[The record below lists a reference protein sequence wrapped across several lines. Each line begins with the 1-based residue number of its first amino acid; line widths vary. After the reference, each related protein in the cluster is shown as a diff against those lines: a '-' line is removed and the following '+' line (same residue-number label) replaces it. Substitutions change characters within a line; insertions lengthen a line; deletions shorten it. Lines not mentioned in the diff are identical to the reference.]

1 MTGPAE
7 SADGLAPA
15 PETPSKE
22 IMEQSGFVA
31 FMARNGVAANLLM
44 LFFFIAGIASF
55 GTIVQEVFPENSLD
69 TVQVSVTYPGAT
81 PDEVEESIVQ
91 KIEEAV
97 EAVDG
102 VKKVTANARE
112 GSGSVSVELELGTN
126 IDRALDDVKA
136 EIDQIQTFP
145 AEAEEPDVRE
155 LTTRQSVVRIA
166 IYGDVSETAL
176 KEVAYQLEDS
186 LAALD
191 AVSFVDTSSIRDYEM
206 SIEVPQNT
214 LQALGLSLN
223 DISRTVAASSLDSP
237 AGSIDTD
244 SEEVRVRTLGQN
256 YNQQNFEDII
266 LVSSDNGTLIR
277 LGQVADVKDEFEDSD
292 LISLYNGKP
301 VAFVEVFRTSDE
313 RVLDVAKAVREYL
326 ENDFQ
331 KTLPEG
337 VSYAIWSDDSE
348 LLNDRLSLLL
358 KNAAIG
364 LLLVLLALTLFLDIR
379 LAAWTAV
386 GIGVT
391 FIGAIFLLDLAGSS
405 INMFSLFGFILALGL
420 VVDDAI
426 VVGENIYAQRENG
439 RTGLGASVS
448 GARRVTIPVIFAVLT
463 TIAAFSPIFAVG
475 GVIGKLIADIPLVVI
490 CVLVL
495 SLIECLLILPNH
507 LSHLPPPGAVTH
519 NPITRFFER
528 VQNKV
533 DEYFQAFVDGP
544 LDRALHF
551 AIRMPFVILAGA
563 VGLLIIFASLI
574 PAGIIKVGFFP
585 SVEAD
590 VVTASLEMPAG
601 TTIEQTEKIAVL
613 VEQKGREVFADY
625 QSGRPDDEDSPLR
638 GIFTR
643 VGQAA
648 PSGGPEPN
656 GGSASSS
663 LASIQF
669 SFIPGDQRD
678 LEAKQFENAWRD
690 AVGPI
695 VEARSLVFA
704 SELISVGAPVNVQ
717 LSDPDPAIVE
727 AASAKLMTELERFSG
742 LFDIETDQDAGL
754 QEIQLRLKPEARTLG
769 VTLQDVAAQVRAAF
783 FGSEALRVQRGRED
797 VRVYIR
803 LPEAERNSIA
813 DVERF
818 RVRVPGGEVALATLA
833 DVSFG
838 RAPSVIRRT
847 DGRRVT
853 TVTADLDD
861 EIVTGEE
868 IAKALTE
875 DIMPQLQADYPQ
887 LLYSLGG
894 EQEEQAES
902 FDRFFPALIFSFMVI
917 YALLAIPFR
926 SYVQPL
932 IIMAVIPFGI
942 IGALIGHMLLDI
954 QLVIL
959 SVFGITALGG
969 VIINGSLVMIDFI
982 NENLREG
989 MPIEE
994 AIMKGAKSRFRPIM
1008 LTSLTTFLGVA
1019 PITFE
1024 TSLQAQFLVPMA
1036 ASLGFGVLFGTI
1048 ILQLLIPALSVLEYR
1063 GKQRVQNFV
1072 ARHRADLNA
1081 RAAQADQ
1088 A

>member
-1 MTGPAE
+1 MTE
-7 SADGLAPA
+7 TADQSSSPPSG
-15 PETPSKE
+15 PETPSEEVMKQRG
-22 IMEQSGFVA
+22 IVA

-112 GSGSVSVELELGTN
+112 GSGTVSVELELGTD

-145 AEAEEPDVRE
+145 DEAEEPDVRE
-155 LTTRQSVVRIA
+155 LTTRQSVIRIA
-166 IYGDVSETAL
+166 IFGDVSETAL

-191 AVSFVDTSSIRDYEM
+191 EVSFVDTSSIRDYEL

-214 LQALGLSLN
+214 LQAFGLSLN
-223 DISRTVAASSLDSP
+223 DISQTVAASSLDSP
-237 AGSIDTD
+237 AGSIDTN

-256 YNQQNFEDII
+256 YNQQNFEDIV
-266 LVSSDNGTLIR
+266 LVSNENGALIR
-277 LGQVADVKDEFEDSD
+277 LGQVATIKDGFEDAD
-292 LISLYNGKP
+292 LLPLYNGKP

-313 RVLDVAKAVREYL
+313 RVLDVAEAVRAHL
-326 ENDFQ
+326 ENDFAD
-331 KTLPEG
+331 TLPEG

-364 LLLVLLALTLFLDIR
+364 LFLVLLALTLFLDIR
-379 LAAWTAV
+379 LAMWTAV

-391 FIGAIFLLDLAGSS
+391 FIGAIYLLDLAGSS

-439 RTGLGASVS
+439 RTGLGASIT
-448 GARRVTIPVIFAVLT
+448 GARRVTVPVIFAVLT
-463 TIAAFSPIFAVG
+463 TVAAFSPLFAIG
-475 GVIGKLIADIPLVVI
+475 GVIGKLVADIPLVVI
-490 CVLVL
+490 AVLAL
-495 SLIECLLILPNH
+495 SLIECLLILPYH
-507 LSHLPPPGAVTH
+507 LSHLPAPGTPNMNMV
-519 NPITRFFER
+519 TRFFER
-528 VQNKV
+528 LQAKV
-533 DEYFQAFVDGP
+533 DKHYQAFVDGP
-544 LDRALHF
+544 LDRALNF
-551 AIRMPFVILAGA
+551 SLRMPFVIVAGA
-563 VGLLIIFASLI
+563 VATLILFASFI

-585 SVEAD
+585 SVESD
-590 VVTASLEMPAG
+590 IVTASLEMPAG
-601 TTIEQTEKIAVL
+601 TTIEQTERIARL
-613 VEQKGREVFADY
+613 IEEGGRKAYADY
-625 QSGRPDDEDSPLR
+625 EAQQDEDEPSPLR
-638 GIFTR
+638 GIFTS

-648 PSGGPEPN
+648 ADGGPQP
-656 GGSASSS
+656 GGGTLSAN
-663 LASIQF
+663 LASVQF
-669 SFIPGDQRD
+669 SFIPGDQRKLD
-678 LEAKQFENAWRD
+678 AKAFENAWRD
-690 AVGPI
+690 TVGPL

-717 LSDPDPAIVE
+717 LSDPDPAIVD
-727 AASAKLMTELERFSG
+727 AASEQLMAELARFSG
-742 LFDIETDQDAGL
+742 VFDIETDQDEGL
-754 QEIQLRLKPEARTLG
+754 QEIQLRLKPAARTLG
-769 VTLQDVAAQVRAAF
+769 VTLQDVALQVRAAF

-803 LPEAERNSIA
+803 LPEEERNSIA

-838 RAPSVIRRT
+838 EAPSIIRRT
-847 DGRRVT
+847 DGRRIT
-853 TVTADLDD
+853 TITADLDED
-861 EIVTGEE
+861 VVTGQE
-868 IAKALTE
+868 IAEALNN
-875 DIMPQLQADYPQ
+875 DIMPRLQADYPQ
-887 LLYSLGG
+887 LLYTLGG

-902 FDRFFPALIFSFMVI
+902 FGDLTTAFLFALLAI

-942 IGALIGHMLLDI
+942 IGALIGHILLGL
-954 QLVIL
+954 QLVVL
-959 SVFGITALGG
+959 SIFGIIALSG
-969 VIINGSLVMIDFI
+969 VIVNGSLVMIDFI
-982 NENLREG
+982 NENLRNG

-994 AIMKGAKSRFRPIM
+994 AIISGAKSRFRPIM

-1024 TSLQAQFLVPMA
+1024 TSLQAQFLIPMS
-1036 ASLGFGVLFGTI
+1036 ASLGFGVLFGAF
-1048 ILQLLIPALSVLEYR
+1048 ILQLLIPALALLEHR
-1063 GKQRVQNFV
+1063 GKLWLKKWWSERGG
-1072 ARHRADLNA
+1072 DLSEA
-1081 RAAQADQ
+1081 SAET
-1088 A
+1088 

>member
-1 MTGPAE
+1 MTAPVDQSSSPPSGPE
-7 SADGLAPA
+7 K
-15 PETPSKE
+15 PSKE
-22 IMEQSGFVA
+22 VMEQRGIVA

-102 VKKVTANARE
+102 VKKVKANAYE
-112 GSGSVSVELELGTN
+112 GSGTVSVELELGTD

-145 AEAEEPDVRE
+145 DEAEEPDVRE

-166 IYGDVSETAL
+166 IFGDVSETAL

-191 AVSFVDTSSIRDYEM
+191 EVSFVDTSSIRDYEL

-214 LQALGLSLN
+214 LQAFGLSLN
-223 DISRTVAASSLDSP
+223 DISQTVAASSLDSP

-244 SEEVRVRTLGQN
+244 TEEVRVRTIGQN
-256 YNQQNFEDII
+256 YNQQNFEDIV
-266 LVSSDNGTLIR
+266 LVSNENGALIR
-277 LGQVADVKDEFEDSD
+277 LGQVATIKDGFEDAD
-292 LISLYNGKP
+292 LLPLYNGKP

-313 RVLDVAKAVREYL
+313 RVLDVATAVREYL
-326 ENDFQ
+326 ENDFVD
-331 KTLPEG
+331 TLPAG

-364 LLLVLLALTLFLDIR
+364 LFLVLLALTLFLDIR
-379 LAAWTAV
+379 LAMWTAV

-391 FIGAIFLLDLAGSS
+391 FIGAIYLLDLAGSS

-426 VVGENIYAQRENG
+426 VVGENIYAQREKG
-439 RTGLGASVS
+439 RTGLGASIV
-448 GARRVTIPVIFAVLT
+448 GARRVTVPVIFAVLT
-463 TIAAFSPIFAVG
+463 TVAAFSPLFAIG
-475 GVIGKLIADIPLVVI
+475 GVIGKLVADIPLVVI
-490 CVLVL
+490 AVLAL
-495 SLIECLLILPNH
+495 SLIECLLILPYH
-507 LSHLPPPGAVTH
+507 LSHLPAPGTPNLNIV
-519 NPITRFFER
+519 TRFFER
-528 VQNKV
+528 VQAKV
-533 DEYFQAFVDGP
+533 DKHYQAFVDGP
-544 LDRALHF
+544 LDRALNF
-551 AIRMPFVILAGA
+551 SLRMPYVIVAGA
-563 VGLLIIFASLI
+563 VATLILFASFI

-590 VVTASLEMPAG
+590 IVTASLEMPAG
-601 TTIEQTEKIAVL
+601 TTIEQTEKIARL
-613 VEQKGREVFADY
+613 IEEGGRKAFAEYQAEQEEGE
-625 QSGRPDDEDSPLR
+625 PSPLR
-638 GIFTR
+638 GIFTS

-648 PSGGPEPN
+648 RDGGPEPN
-656 GGSASSS
+656 SGTLSSN
-663 LASIQF
+663 LASVQF
-669 SFIPGDQRD
+669 SFAPGDQRELD
-678 LEAKQFENAWRD
+678 AKAFESAWRD
-690 AVGPI
+690 TVGPL
-695 VEARSLVFA
+695 VEVRSLVFA
-704 SELISVGAPVNVQ
+704 SELISVGAPVNIQ
-717 LSDPDPAIVE
+717 LSDPDPAIVD
-727 AASAKLMTELERFSG
+727 AASEQLMTELARFSG
-742 LFDIETDQDAGL
+742 VFDIETDQDEGL
-754 QEIQLRLKPEARTLG
+754 QEIQLRLKPAARTLG
-769 VTLQDVAAQVRAAF
+769 VTLQDVALQVRAAF

-803 LPEAERNSIA
+803 LPEEERNSIT

-838 RAPSVIRRT
+838 EAPSIIRRT
-847 DGRRVT
+847 DGRRIT
-853 TVTADLDD
+853 TITADLDD
-861 EIVTGEE
+861 DVVTGQE
-868 IAKALTE
+868 IADALNN
-875 DIMPQLQADYPQ
+875 DIMPRLQADYPQ
-887 LLYSLGG
+887 LLYTLGG

-902 FDRFFPALIFSFMVI
+902 FGDLTTAFLFALLAI

-942 IGALIGHMLLDI
+942 IGALIGHILLGL
-954 QLVIL
+954 QLVVL
-959 SVFGITALGG
+959 SIFGIIALSG
-969 VIINGSLVMIDFI
+969 VIVNGSLVMIDFI
-982 NENLREG
+982 NENLRNG

-994 AIMKGAKSRFRPIM
+994 AILNGAKSRFRPIM

-1024 TSLQAQFLVPMA
+1024 TSLQAQFLIPMS
-1036 ASLGFGVLFGTI
+1036 ASLGFGVLFGAF
-1048 ILQLLIPALSVLEYR
+1048 ILQLLIPALALLEHR
-1063 GKQRVQNFV
+1063 GKKRIQTMFANRRERL
-1072 ARHRADLNA
+1072 AES
-1081 RAAQADQ
+1081 
-1088 A
+1088 

>member
-1 MTGPAE
+1 MSEPVDQSSYPPSG
-7 SADGLAPA
+7 

-22 IMEQSGFVA
+22 VMEQRGFVA

-102 VKKVTANARE
+102 VKKVTANAYE
-112 GSGSVSVELELGTN
+112 GSGAVSVELELGTD

-145 AEAEEPDVRE
+145 DEAEEPDVRE

-191 AVSFVDTSSIRDYEM
+191 EVSFVDTSSIRDYEL

-214 LQALGLSLN
+214 LQAFGLSLN
-223 DISRTVAASSLDSP
+223 DISQTVAASSLDSP

-244 SEEVRVRTLGQN
+244 TEEVRVRTLGQN
-256 YNQQNFEDII
+256 YNQQNFEDIV
-266 LVSSDNGTLIR
+266 LVSNENGALIR
-277 LGQVADVKDEFEDSD
+277 LGQVATIKDGFEDAD
-292 LISLYNGKP
+292 LLPLYNGKP

-313 RVLDVAKAVREYL
+313 RVLDVAAAVREYL
-326 ENDFQ
+326 DNDFVD
-331 KTLPEG
+331 TLPEG

-364 LLLVLLALTLFLDIR
+364 LFLVLLALTLFLDIR
-379 LAAWTAV
+379 LAMWTAV

-391 FIGAIFLLDLAGSS
+391 FVGAIYLLDLAGSS

-439 RTGLGASVS
+439 RTGLGASIT
-448 GARRVTIPVIFAVLT
+448 GARRVTVPVIFAVLT
-463 TIAAFSPIFAVG
+463 TVAAFSPLFAIG
-475 GVIGKLIADIPLVVI
+475 GVIGKLVADIPLVVI
-490 CVLVL
+490 AVLAL
-495 SLIECLLILPNH
+495 SLIECLLILPYH
-507 LSHLPPPGAVTH
+507 LSHLPAPGTPNLNIV
-519 NPITRFFER
+519 TRFFER
-528 VQNKV
+528 LQARV
-533 DEYFQAFVDGP
+533 DKHYQAFVDGP
-544 LDRALHF
+544 LDRALNF
-551 AIRMPFVILAGA
+551 SLRMPYVIVAGSVA
-563 VGLLIIFASLI
+563 ILILFASFI
-574 PAGIIKVGFFP
+574 PAGIIKTGFFP

-590 VVTASLEMPAG
+590 IVTASLEMPAG
-601 TTIEQTEKIAVL
+601 TTIEKTEEIARL
-613 VEQKGREVFADY
+613 IEAGGREAFAEFEAE
-625 QSGRPDDEDSPLR
+625 QEEDEPSPLR
-638 GIFTR
+638 GIFTSI
-643 VGQAA
+643 GQAA
-648 PSGGPEPN
+648 SDGGPQPTS
-656 GGSASSS
+656 GSFSSNVASV
-663 LASIQF
+663 QF
-669 SFIPGDQRD
+669 SFAPGDQRELD
-678 LEAKQFENAWRD
+678 AKAFESAWRD
-690 AVGPI
+690 TVGPL
-695 VEARSLVFA
+695 VEVRSLVFA

-717 LSDPDPAIVE
+717 LSDPDPAIVD
-727 AASAKLMTELERFSG
+727 AASEQLMAELTRFSG
-742 LFDIETDQDAGL
+742 VFDIETDQDEGL
-754 QEIQLRLKPEARTLG
+754 QEIQLRLKPAARTLG
-769 VTLQDVAAQVRAAF
+769 VTLQDVALQVRAAF

-803 LPEAERNSIA
+803 LPEEERNSIT

-838 RAPSVIRRT
+838 EAPSIIRRT
-847 DGRRVT
+847 DGRRIT
-853 TVTADLDD
+853 TITADLDED
-861 EIVTGEE
+861 VVTGQE
-868 IAKALTE
+868 IADALTS
-875 DIMPQLQADYPQ
+875 DIMPRLQADYPQ
-887 LLYSLGG
+887 LLYTLGG

-902 FDRFFPALIFSFMVI
+902 FGDLGTAFIFALLAI
-917 YALLAIPFR
+917 YALLAIPFK

-942 IGALIGHMLLDI
+942 IGALIGHILLGL
-954 QLVIL
+954 QLVVL
-959 SVFGITALGG
+959 SIFGIIALSG
-969 VIINGSLVMIDFI
+969 VIVNGSLVMIDFI
-982 NENLREG
+982 NENLRNG

-994 AIMKGAKSRFRPIM
+994 AILSGAKSRFRPIM

-1024 TSLQAQFLVPMA
+1024 TSIQAQFLIPMS
-1036 ASLGFGVLFGTI
+1036 ASLGFGVLFGAF
-1048 ILQLLIPALSVLEYR
+1048 ILQLLIPALALLEYR
-1063 GKQRVQNFV
+1063 GKRGFQHMV
-1072 ARHRADLNA
+1072 AKRGGALA
-1081 RAAQADQ
+1081 ES
-1088 A
+1088 

>member
-1 MTGPAE
+1 MTDSGDQPAPP
-7 SADGLAPA
+7 SPG
-15 PETPSKE
+15 PETPSKAV
-22 IMEQSGFVA
+22 MEQRGVVA
-31 FMARNGVAANLLM
+31 YMARNGVAANLLM

-69 TVQVSVTYPGAT
+69 TVQVSVSYPGAT

-102 VKKVTANARE
+102 VKKVTANAYE
-112 GSGSVSVELELGTN
+112 GSGAVSVELELGTD

-145 AEAEEPDVRE
+145 DEAEEPDVRE

-166 IYGDVSETAL
+166 IFGDVPEAAL

-191 AVSFVDTSSIRDYEM
+191 EVSFVDTSSIRDYEV

-214 LQALGLSLN
+214 LQAFGLSLN
-223 DISRTVAASSLDSP
+223 DISQTVAASSLDSP

-244 SEEVRVRTLGQN
+244 SEEVRVRTIGQN
-256 YNQQNFEDII
+256 YNQQNFEDIV
-266 LVSSDNGTLIR
+266 LVSNENGALIK
-277 LGQVADVKDEFEDSD
+277 LGQVATIKDGFQDAD
-292 LISLYNGKP
+292 LLPLYNGKP

-313 RVLDVAKAVREYL
+313 RVLDVAAAVRQYL
-326 ENDFQ
+326 ENDFTA
-331 KTLPEG
+331 TLPEG

-364 LLLVLLALTLFLDIR
+364 LFLVLLALTLFLDIR
-379 LAAWTAV
+379 LAMWTAV

-391 FIGAIFLLDLAGSS
+391 FVGAIYLLDLAGSS

-439 RTGLGASVS
+439 RTGLGASIT
-448 GARRVTIPVIFAVLT
+448 GARRVTVPVIFAVLT
-463 TIAAFSPIFAVG
+463 TVAAFSPLFAIG
-475 GVIGKLIADIPLVVI
+475 GAIGKLVADIPLVVI
-490 CVLVL
+490 AVLFL
-495 SLIECLLILPNH
+495 SLIESLLILPYH
-507 LSHLPPPGAVTH
+507 LSHLPAPGTPNLNIV
-519 NPITRFFER
+519 TRFFE
-528 VQNKV
+528 QLQAKV
-533 DEYFQAFVDGP
+533 DRYYQAFVNGP
-544 LDRALHF
+544 LDRALNF
-551 AIRMPFVILAGA
+551 SLRMPYVIVAGA
-563 VGLLIIFASLI
+563 VAILILFASFI

-585 SVEAD
+585 SVESD
-590 VVTASLEMPAG
+590 VVTANLEMPAG
-601 TTIEQTEKIAVL
+601 TTIEQTEKIARL
-613 VEQKGREVFADY
+613 IEQGGRQAFAEFEAG
-625 QSGRPDDEDSPLR
+625 QSEDESSPLR
-638 GIFTR
+638 GIFTS
-643 VGQAA
+643 VGQ
-648 PSGGPEPN
+648 SERETGPN
-656 GGSASSS
+656 GGSAT
-663 LASIQF
+663 LASNLATVQF
-669 SFIPGDQRD
+669 SFVPGDQRALD
-678 LEAKQFENAWRD
+678 AKEFEAAWRD
-690 AVGPI
+690 AVGPL
-695 VEARSLVFA
+695 VEVRSLVFA

-727 AASAKLMTELERFSG
+727 AASAQLMEELARFAG
-742 LFDIETDQDAGL
+742 VFDIETDQDEGL
-754 QEIQLRLKPEARTLG
+754 QEIQLRLKPAARTLG
-769 VTLQDVAAQVRAAF
+769 VTLQDVALQVRAAF

-803 LPEAERNSIA
+803 LLEEERNSIT

-833 DVSFG
+833 EVSFG
-838 RAPSVIRRT
+838 EAPSVIRRT
-847 DGRRVT
+847 DGRRIT
-853 TVTADLDD
+853 TITADLDD
-861 EIVTGEE
+861 DVVTGQE
-868 IAKALTE
+868 IADALSD
-875 DIMPQLQADYPQ
+875 DIMPRLKADYPQ

-902 FDRFFPALIFSFMVI
+902 FGDLTTAFLFALLAI

-942 IGALIGHMLLDI
+942 IGALIGHILLGL
-954 QLVIL
+954 QLVVL
-959 SVFGITALGG
+959 SIFGIIALSG
-969 VIINGSLVMIDFI
+969 VIVNGSLVMIDFI
-982 NENLREG
+982 NENLRNG

-994 AIMKGAKSRFRPIM
+994 AIISGAKSRFRPIM

-1024 TSLQAQFLVPMA
+1024 TSIQAQFLIPMS
-1036 ASLGFGVLFGTI
+1036 ASLGFGVLFGAF
-1048 ILQLLIPALSVLEYR
+1048 ILQLLIPALALLEYR
-1063 GKQRVQNFV
+1063 G
-1072 ARHRADLNA
+1072 RHGFQKMWAERRGLLTES
-1081 RAAQADQ
+1081 
-1088 A
+1088 

>member
-1 MTGPAE
+1 MTGPVDQ
-7 SADGLAPA
+7 SAASPSG
-15 PETPSKE
+15 PETPSKAV
-22 IMEQSGFVA
+22 MEQTGFVA

-44 LFFFIAGIASF
+44 VFFLIAGIASF

-102 VKKVTANARE
+102 VKKVKANARE
-112 GSGSVSVELELGTN
+112 GSGTVSVELELGTD

-145 AEAEEPDVRE
+145 DEAEEPDVRE

-191 AVSFVDTSSIRDYEM
+191 EVSFVDTSSIRDYEL

-214 LQALGLSLN
+214 LQAFGLSLN

-244 SEEVRVRTLGQN
+244 NEEVRVRTIGQN
-256 YNQQNFEDII
+256 YNQQNFEDIV
-266 LVSSDNGTLIR
+266 LVSNENGALIR
-277 LGQVADVKDEFEDSD
+277 LGQVANIKDGFEDAD
-292 LISLYNGKP
+292 LLPLYNGKP

-313 RVLDVAKAVREYL
+313 RVLDVAAAVREYL
-326 ENDFQ
+326 ENDFET
-331 KTLPEG
+331 TLPEG

-379 LAAWTAV
+379 LAMWTAV

-391 FIGAIFLLDLAGSS
+391 FIGAIYLLELAGSS

-439 RTGLGASVS
+439 RTGLGASIS
-448 GARRVTIPVIFAVLT
+448 GARRVTVPVIFAVLT
-463 TIAAFSPIFAVG
+463 TVAAFSPLFAIG
-475 GVIGKLIADIPLVVI
+475 GVIGKLVADIPLVVI
-490 CVLVL
+490 AILAL
-495 SLIECLLILPNH
+495 SLIECLLILPYH
-507 LSHLPPPGAVTH
+507 LSHLPAPGTPNLNIV
-519 NPITRFFER
+519 TRFFE
-528 VQNKV
+528 QLQAKV
-533 DEYFQAFVDGP
+533 DRYYQAFVDGP
-544 LDRALHF
+544 LDRALNF
-551 AIRMPFVILAGA
+551 SIRMPYVIVAGA
-563 VGLLIIFASLI
+563 VAILILFSSFI

-601 TTIEQTEKIAVL
+601 TTIDQTEKIARL
-613 VEQKGREVFADY
+613 IEAGGRKAFAEFEGEQEEGE
-625 QSGRPDDEDSPLR
+625 PSPLR
-638 GIFTR
+638 GIFTS

-648 PSGGPEPN
+648 ADGGPEP
-656 GGSASSS
+656 SSGN
-663 LASIQF
+663 LASNIASVQF
-669 SFIPGDQRD
+669 SFTPGDQRELD
-678 LEAKQFENAWRD
+678 AKAFQNAWRD
-690 AVGPI
+690 AVGPL
-695 VEARSLVFA
+695 VEVRSLVFA

-717 LSDPDPAIVE
+717 LSDPDPANID
-727 AASAKLMTELERFSG
+727 AASAQLMEELGRFSG
-742 LFDIETDQDAGL
+742 VFDIETDQDEGL
-754 QEIQLRLKPEARTLG
+754 QEIQLRLKPAARTLG
-769 VTLQDVAAQVRAAF
+769 VTLQDVALQVRAAF

-803 LPEAERNSIA
+803 LPEEERNSIT

-818 RVRVPGGEVALATLA
+818 RVRVAGGEVALATLA

-838 RAPSVIRRT
+838 EAPSVIRRT
-847 DGRRVT
+847 DGRRIT
-853 TVTADLDD
+853 TITADLDED
-861 EIVTGEE
+861 VVTGQE
-868 IAKALTE
+868 IADALNN
-875 DIMPQLQADYPQ
+875 DIMPRLQADYPQ
-887 LLYSLGG
+887 LLYTLGG

-902 FDRFFPALIFSFMVI
+902 FGDLTTAFLFALLAI

-942 IGALIGHMLLDI
+942 IGALIGHILLDL
-954 QLVIL
+954 QLVVL
-959 SVFGITALGG
+959 SIFGIIALSG
-969 VIINGSLVMIDFI
+969 VIVNGSLVMIDFI

-994 AIMKGAKSRFRPIM
+994 AIITGAKSRFRPIM

-1024 TSLQAQFLVPMA
+1024 TSLQAQFLIPMS
-1036 ASLGFGVLFGTI
+1036 ASLGFGVLFGAF
-1048 ILQLLIPALSVLEYR
+1048 ILQLLIPALALLEYR
-1063 GKQRVQNFV
+1063 GKRRVQAMLANRSGQL
-1072 ARHRADLNA
+1072 AEG
-1081 RAAQADQ
+1081 
-1088 A
+1088 

>member
-1 MTGPAE
+1 MTEPADQ
-7 SADGLAPA
+7 SGSPPSG
-15 PETPSKE
+15 PETPSRE
-22 IMEQSGFVA
+22 IMELGGVVA

-112 GSGSVSVELELGTN
+112 GSGSVSVELELGTD

-145 AEAEEPDVRE
+145 DEAEEPDVRE

-166 IYGDVSETAL
+166 IFGDVSETAL

-191 AVSFVDTSSIRDYEM
+191 DVSFVDTSSIRDYEL

-214 LQALGLSLN
+214 LQAFGLSLN
-223 DISRTVAASSLDSP
+223 DISQTVAASSLDSP
-237 AGSIDTD
+237 AGSIDTNT
-244 SEEVRVRTLGQN
+244 EEVRVRTLGQN
-256 YNQQNFEDII
+256 YNQQNFEDIV
-266 LVSSDNGTLIR
+266 LVSNENGALIR
-277 LGQVADVKDEFEDSD
+277 LGQVATIKDGFEDAD
-292 LISLYNGKP
+292 LLPLYNGKP

-313 RVLDVAKAVREYL
+313 RVLDVAESVREYL
-326 ENDFQ
+326 ENDFVD
-331 KTLPEG
+331 TLPEG

-364 LLLVLLALTLFLDIR
+364 LFLVLLALTLFLDIR
-379 LAAWTAV
+379 LAMWTAV

-391 FIGAIFLLDLAGSS
+391 FIGAIYLLDLAGSS

-439 RTGLGASVS
+439 RTGLGASIT
-448 GARRVTIPVIFAVLT
+448 GARRVTVPVIFAVLT
-463 TIAAFSPIFAVG
+463 TVAAFSPLFAIG
-475 GVIGKLIADIPLVVI
+475 GVIGKLVADIPLVVI
-490 CVLVL
+490 AVLAL
-495 SLIECLLILPNH
+495 SLIECLLILPYH
-507 LSHLPPPGAVTH
+507 LSHLPAPGTPNMNMV
-519 NPITRFFER
+519 TRFFER
-528 VQNKV
+528 LQGKV
-533 DEYFQAFVDGP
+533 DKHYQAFVDGP
-544 LDRALHF
+544 LDRALKF
-551 AIRMPFVILAGA
+551 SLRMPYVIVAGA
-563 VGLLIIFASLI
+563 VAILILFASFI

-590 VVTASLEMPAG
+590 IVTANLEMPAG
-601 TTIEQTEKIAVL
+601 TTIEQTEKIARL
-613 VEQKGREVFADY
+613 IEEGGRKAFAEFEAEQEE
-625 QSGRPDDEDSPLR
+625 DEPSPLR
-638 GIFTR
+638 GIFTS

-648 PSGGPEPN
+648 PDGGPQPSD
-656 GGSASSS
+656 GSFSSN
-663 LASIQF
+663 LASVQF
-669 SFIPGDQRD
+669 SFAPGDQRD
-678 LEAKQFENAWRD
+678 LDAKAFESAWRD
-690 AVGPI
+690 TVGPL
-695 VEARSLVFA
+695 VEVRSLVFA

-717 LSDPDPAIVE
+717 LSDPDPAIVD
-727 AASAKLMTELERFSG
+727 AASEQLMAELQRFAG
-742 LFDIETDQDAGL
+742 VFDIETDQDEGL
-754 QEIQLRLKPEARTLG
+754 QEIQLRLKPAARSLG
-769 VTLQDVAAQVRAAF
+769 VTLQDVALQVRAAF

-803 LPEAERNSIA
+803 LPEEERNSIT

-838 RAPSVIRRT
+838 EAPSIIRRT
-847 DGRRVT
+847 DGRRIT
-853 TVTADLDD
+853 TITADLDED
-861 EIVTGEE
+861 IVTGQE
-868 IAKALTE
+868 IADALSN
-875 DIMPQLQADYPQ
+875 DIMPRLQADYPQ
-887 LLYSLGG
+887 LLYTLGG

-902 FDRFFPALIFSFMVI
+902 FGDLTTAFLFALLAI
-917 YALLAIPFR
+917 YALLAIPFK

-942 IGALIGHMLLDI
+942 IGALIGHILLGL
-954 QLVIL
+954 QLVVL
-959 SVFGITALGG
+959 SIFGIIALSG
-969 VIINGSLVMIDFI
+969 VIVNGSLVMIDFI
-982 NENLREG
+982 NENLRNG
-989 MPIEE
+989 MPIEK
-994 AIMKGAKSRFRPIM
+994 AILSGAKSRFRPIM

-1024 TSLQAQFLVPMA
+1024 TSLQAQFLIPMS
-1036 ASLGFGVLFGTI
+1036 ASLGFGVLFGAF
-1048 ILQLLIPALSVLEYR
+1048 ILQLLIPALALLEHR
-1063 GKQRVQNFV
+1063 GK
-1072 ARHRADLNA
+1072 HRLQTLMAKRRGQLA
-1081 RAAQADQ
+1081 ES
-1088 A
+1088 

>member
-1 MTGPAE
+1 MTEPVDQSSSPPSG
-7 SADGLAPA
+7 

-22 IMEQSGFVA
+22 VMEQRGVVA

-44 LFFFIAGIASF
+44 IFFFIAGIVSF

-102 VKKVTANARE
+102 VKKVKANAYE
-112 GSGSVSVELELGTN
+112 GSGAVSVELELGTD

-145 AEAEEPDVRE
+145 DEAEEPDVRE

-166 IYGDVSETAL
+166 IFGDVSETAL

-191 AVSFVDTSSIRDYEM
+191 EVSFVDTSSIRDYEL

-214 LQALGLSLN
+214 LQAFGLSLN
-223 DISRTVAASSLDSP
+223 DISQTVAASSLDSP

-244 SEEVRVRTLGQN
+244 TEEVRVRTIGQN
-256 YNQQNFEDII
+256 YNQQNFEDIV
-266 LVSSDNGTLIR
+266 LVSNENGALIR
-277 LGQVADVKDEFEDSD
+277 LGQVATIKDGFEDAD
-292 LISLYNGKP
+292 LLPLYNGKP

-313 RVLDVAKAVREYL
+313 RVLDVAAAVRQYL
-326 ENDFQ
+326 ETDFVD
-331 KTLPEG
+331 TLPEG

-364 LLLVLLALTLFLDIR
+364 LFLVLLALTLFLDIR
-379 LAAWTAV
+379 LAMWTAV

-439 RTGLGASVS
+439 RTGLGASIT
-448 GARRVTIPVIFAVLT
+448 GARRVTVPVIFAVLT
-463 TIAAFSPIFAVG
+463 TVAAFSPLFAIG
-475 GVIGKLIADIPLVVI
+475 GVIGKLVADIPLVVI
-490 CVLVL
+490 AVLAL
-495 SLIECLLILPNH
+495 SLIECLLILPYH
-507 LSHLPPPGAVTH
+507 LSHLPAPGTPNLNVV
-519 NPITRFFER
+519 TRFFER
-528 VQNKV
+528 LQAKV
-533 DEYFQAFVDGP
+533 DRYYQAFVDGP
-544 LDRALHF
+544 LDRALNF
-551 AIRMPFVILAGA
+551 SLRMPYVIVAGSVA
-563 VGLLIIFASLI
+563 ILILFASFI

-590 VVTASLEMPAG
+590 IVTASLEMPAG
-601 TTIEQTEKIAVL
+601 TTIEQTEKIARL
-613 VEQKGREVFADY
+613 IEEGGRKAFAEYEAD
-625 QSGRPDDEDSPLR
+625 QEEDEPSPLR
-638 GIFTR
+638 GIFTS

-648 PSGGPEPN
+648 ADGGPEPN
-656 GGSASSS
+656 SGTLSSN
-663 LASIQF
+663 LASVQF
-669 SFIPGDQRD
+669 SFVPGDERA
-678 LEAKQFENAWRD
+678 LESKAFESAWRD
-690 AVGPI
+690 TVGPL
-695 VEARSLVFA
+695 VEVRSLVFA
-704 SELISVGAPVNVQ
+704 SELISVGAPINVQ
-717 LSDPDPAIVE
+717 LSDPDPAIVD
-727 AASAKLMTELERFSG
+727 AASEQLMAELARFSG
-742 LFDIETDQDAGL
+742 VFDIETDQDEGL
-754 QEIQLRLKPEARTLG
+754 QEIELRLKPAARTLG
-769 VTLQDVAAQVRAAF
+769 VTLQDVALQVRAAF

-803 LPEAERNSIA
+803 LPEEERNSIT

-838 RAPSVIRRT
+838 EAPSIIRRT
-847 DGRRVT
+847 DGRRIT
-853 TVTADLDD
+853 TITADLDD
-861 EIVTGEE
+861 EVVTGQE
-868 IAKALTE
+868 IADALND
-875 DIMPQLQADYPQ
+875 DIMPRLQADYPQ
-887 LLYSLGG
+887 LLYTLGG

-902 FDRFFPALIFSFMVI
+902 FGDLGRAFLFALLAI

-942 IGALIGHMLLDI
+942 IGALIGHILLDL
-954 QLVIL
+954 QLVVL
-959 SVFGITALGG
+959 SIFGIIALSG
-969 VIINGSLVMIDFI
+969 VIVNGSLVMIDFI
-982 NENLREG
+982 NENLRNG

-994 AIMKGAKSRFRPIM
+994 AILSGAKSRFRPIM

-1024 TSLQAQFLVPMA
+1024 TSLQAQFLIPMS
-1036 ASLGFGVLFGTI
+1036 ASLGFGVLFGAF
-1048 ILQLLIPALSVLEYR
+1048 ILQLLIPALALLEYR
-1063 GKQRVQNFV
+1063 GKRGFQHMV
-1072 ARHRADLNA
+1072 AKRRGALA
-1081 RAAQADQ
+1081 ES
-1088 A
+1088 

>member
-1 MTGPAE
+1 MNVPADPSGTPPSGPE
-7 SADGLAPA
+7 I
-15 PETPSKE
+15 PSKAV
-22 IMEQSGFVA
+22 MEQRGVVA

-44 LFFFIAGIASF
+44 LFFLIAGIASF

-69 TVQVSVTYPGAT
+69 TVQVSVAYPGAT

-102 VKKVTANARE
+102 VKKVTASANE
-112 GSGSVSVELELGTN
+112 GSGSVSVQLELGTD

-145 AEAEEPDVRE
+145 DEAEEPDVRE

-166 IYGDVSETAL
+166 IFGDVSENAL
-176 KEVAYQLEDS
+176 KEVAYRLEDS

-191 AVSFVDTSSIRDYEM
+191 EVSFVDTSSIRDYEL

-244 SEEVRVRTLGQN
+244 NEEVRVRTIGQN
-256 YNQQNFEDII
+256 YDQQNFEDIV
-266 LVSSDNGTLIR
+266 LVSNQDGALIR
-277 LGQVADVKDEFEDSD
+277 LGQVADVKDGFEDSD

-313 RVLDVAKAVREYL
+313 RVLDVAEAVRLYL
-326 ENDFQ
+326 EEDF
-331 KTLPEG
+331 KSTLPEG

-348 LLNDRLSLLL
+348 LLDDRLSLLL

-364 LLLVLLALTLFLDIR
+364 LVLVLLALTLFLDIR

-391 FIGAIFLLDLAGSS
+391 FVGAIFLLDLAGSS

-426 VVGENIYAQRENG
+426 VVGENVYAQRESG

-448 GARRVTIPVIFAVLT
+448 GARRVTMPVIFAVLT
-463 TIAAFSPIFAVG
+463 TIAAFSSIFAVG
-475 GVIGKLIADIPLVVI
+475 GVIGKLIADIPLVVV
-490 CVLVL
+490 CVLIL
-495 SLIECLLILPNH
+495 SLIESLLILPNH
-507 LSHLPPPGAVTH
+507 LSHLPPPGAPHT
-519 NPITRFFER
+519 NPITLFFER
-528 VQNKV
+528 VQGKV
-533 DEYFQAFVDGP
+533 NEYYQAFVDGP

-563 VGLLIIFASLI
+563 VALLIVFGSLI

-601 TTIEQTEKIAVL
+601 STIEQTEKIAL
-613 VEQKGREVFADY
+613 LIEEGGRKAFADY
-625 QSGRPDDEDSPLR
+625 QSGRPEDEESPLR

-643 VGQAA
+643 IGQAA

-656 GGSASSS
+656 GGNTSSS
-663 LASIQF
+663 LASVQF

-678 LEAKQFENAWRD
+678 LEAKAFENAWREE
-690 AVGPI
+690 VGLI

-727 AASAKLMTELERFSG
+727 AAADKLMVELNRFAG

-769 VTLQDVAAQVRAAF
+769 VTLQDVASQVRAAF

-803 LPEAERNSIA
+803 LPEAERNSVA

-818 RVRVPGGEVALATLA
+818 RVRVPGGEVALGTLA
-833 DVSFG
+833 EVSFG
-838 RAPSVIRRT
+838 QAPSIIRRT

-861 EIVTGEE
+861 EVVTGEE
-868 IAKALTE
+868 IANALNN
-875 DIMPQLQADYPQ
+875 DIMPRLQADYPQ
-887 LLYSLGG
+887 LLYTMGG

-902 FDRFFPALIFSFMVI
+902 FDAFFPALTFSFLAI

-926 SYVQPL
+926 SYLQPL

-959 SVFGITALGG
+959 SVFGITALAG

-982 NENLREG
+982 NENLRDG
-989 MPIEE
+989 MPIED

-1036 ASLGFGVLFGTI
+1036 ASLGFGVLFGTV
-1048 ILQLLIPALSVLEYR
+1048 ILQLLIPALAVLEFR
-1063 GKQRVQNFV
+1063 GKQRVKRWWA
-1072 ARHRADLNA
+1072 ARRETPATA
-1081 RAAQADQ
+1081 
-1088 A
+1088 

>member
-1 MTGPAE
+1 MNVPADPSGTPPSGPE
-7 SADGLAPA
+7 I
-15 PETPSKE
+15 PSKAV
-22 IMEQSGFVA
+22 MEQRGVVA

-44 LFFFIAGIASF
+44 LFFLIAGIASF

-69 TVQVSVTYPGAT
+69 TVQVSVAYPGAT

-102 VKKVTANARE
+102 VKKVTASANE
-112 GSGSVSVELELGTN
+112 GSGSVSVQLELGTD

-145 AEAEEPDVRE
+145 DEAEEPDVRE

-166 IYGDVSETAL
+166 IFGDVSENAL
-176 KEVAYQLEDS
+176 KEVAYRLEDS

-191 AVSFVDTSSIRDYEM
+191 EVSFVDTSSIRDYEL

-244 SEEVRVRTLGQN
+244 NEEVRVRTIGQN
-256 YNQQNFEDII
+256 YDQQNFEDIV
-266 LVSSDNGTLIR
+266 LVSNADGALIR
-277 LGQVADVKDEFEDSD
+277 LGQVADVKDGFEDSD

-313 RVLDVAKAVREYL
+313 RVLDVAEAVRLYL
-326 ENDFQ
+326 EEDFRS
-331 KTLPEG
+331 TLPEG

-348 LLNDRLSLLL
+348 LLDDRLSLLL

-364 LLLVLLALTLFLDIR
+364 LVLVLLALTLFLDIR

-391 FIGAIFLLDLAGSS
+391 FVGAIFLLDLAGSS

-426 VVGENIYAQRENG
+426 VVGENVYAQRESG

-448 GARRVTIPVIFAVLT
+448 GARRVTMPVIFAVLT
-463 TIAAFSPIFAVG
+463 TIAAFSSIFAVG
-475 GVIGKLIADIPLVVI
+475 GVIGKLIADIPLVVV
-490 CVLVL
+490 CVLIL
-495 SLIECLLILPNH
+495 SLIESLLILPNH
-507 LSHLPPPGAVTH
+507 LSHLPPPGSPHT
-519 NPITRFFER
+519 NPITLFFER
-528 VQNKV
+528 VQAKV
-533 DEYFQAFVDGP
+533 NEYYQAFVDGP

-563 VGLLIIFASLI
+563 VALLIVFGSLI
-574 PAGIIKVGFFP
+574 PAGVIKVGFFP

-601 TTIEQTEKIAVL
+601 STIEQTEKIAL
-613 VEQKGREVFADY
+613 LIEEGGRKAFADY
-625 QSGRPDDEDSPLR
+625 QSGRPEDEESPLR

-643 VGQAA
+643 IGQAA

-656 GGSASSS
+656 GGNASSN
-663 LASIQF
+663 LASVQF

-678 LEAKQFENAWRD
+678 LEAKAFENAWREE
-690 AVGPI
+690 VGPI

-727 AASAKLMTELERFSG
+727 AAADKLMVELNRFAG

-769 VTLQDVAAQVRAAF
+769 VTLQDVASQVRAAF

-803 LPEAERNSIA
+803 LPEAERNSVA

-818 RVRVPGGEVALATLA
+818 RVRVPGGEVALGALA
-833 DVSFG
+833 EVSFG
-838 RAPSVIRRT
+838 QAPSIIRRT

-861 EIVTGEE
+861 EVVTGEE
-868 IAKALTE
+868 IADALNN
-875 DIMPQLQADYPQ
+875 DIMPRLQADYPQ
-887 LLYSLGG
+887 LLYTMGG

-902 FDRFFPALIFSFMVI
+902 FDAFFPALTFSFLAI

-926 SYVQPL
+926 SYLQPL

-959 SVFGITALGG
+959 SVFGITALAG

-982 NENLREG
+982 NENLRDG
-989 MPIEE
+989 MPIED

-1036 ASLGFGVLFGTI
+1036 ASLGFGVLFGTV
-1048 ILQLLIPALSVLEYR
+1048 ILQLLIPALAVLEFR
-1063 GKQRVQNFV
+1063 GKQRVKSWWA
-1072 ARHRADLNA
+1072 ARGEAPA
-1081 RAAQADQ
+1081 TA
-1088 A
+1088 